1 MTALYKRLDRV
12 IKSSKQIIPVKV
24 ADGIIVGDVKIV
36 STESIKNLWQNETLI
51 YGEIYLNAVAIKLA
65 NMLAKRE
72 NLAEM
77 NKIYR
82 ADQDYGRLFN
92 DSQILRSQYQK
103 ALSREDY
110 DRADIL
116 WARYCESRDRAVFAK
131 NQAQRLATI

>member
-24 ADGIIVGDVKIV
+24 ADGIIVGDVKITSV
-36 STESIKNLWQNETLI
+36 DSIKNLWQNETLI

>member
-1 MTALYKRLDRV
+1 MTVLSKRLDRV

-24 ADGIIVGDVKIV
+24 ADGIIVGDVKISSV
-36 STESIKNLWQNETLI
+36 DSIKNLWQNETLI

-72 NLAEM
+72 NPAEM

-131 NQAQRLATI
+131 NQAKRLATI

>member
-1 MTALYKRLDRV
+1 MTALSKRLDRV

-24 ADGIIVGDVKIV
+24 ADGIIVGDVKITSV
-36 STESIKNLWQNETLI
+36 ESIKNLWQNETLV
-51 YGEIYLNAVAIKLA
+51 YGEIYLNVVAIKLA

-72 NLAEM
+72 NPREM
-77 NKIYR
+77 NKIYK

-110 DRADIL
+110 NRADIL

>member
-1 MTALYKRLDRV
+1 MTALSKRLDRV

-24 ADGIIVGDVKIV
+24 ADGIVVGDVKITSV
-36 STESIKNLWQNETLI
+36 DSIKNLWQNETLI
-51 YGEIYLNAVAIKLA
+51 YSEIYLNAVAIKLA

-72 NLAEM
+72 NLGEM
-77 NKIYR
+77 NKIYK

-110 DRADIL
+110 NRADIL

-131 NQAQRLATI
+131 TQAQRLATI